1 MKPVYG
7 AIGGVIVVAVTA
19 ILCGI
24 DGTLVLSAFTIL
36 GGLGGFAF
44 GKWKK

>member
-1 MKPVYG
+1 MKPVYC
-7 AIGGVIVVAVTA
+7 AIGGVIVVAITA